1 MSSIELQTMRFAINR
16 LDMSSVD
23 AFAASAARAEGLGWD
38 YGLIPCSPLL
48 VRDPY
53 VMLAFAARATRRIV
67 LGTLLDTPV
76 IRHPAALA
84 SSIAT
89 VAELAPGRTLLGLGV
104 GDTAVRLNG
113 LAPARV
119 ATLERAVS
127 DVRTLLAGR
136 DLDVGA
142 ARPARL
148 RHVHPASASR
158 VPVWV
163 AAQGPRALRVAGA
176 HADGVFIRVG
186 TDPRNLARAYHQ
198 VREGAR
204 AAGRR
209 PEDVRIGAIFHVA
222 LDDDPARAATIA
234 KAIAAGYY
242 EYSAF
247 LFDDIGLEWRGAD
260 VGVLKRQVF
269 PDFHHARDLLEAG
282 RLVEFLPRDAVDAF
296 ALHGSFADVA
306 AGLERIRD
314 VDVPIEIVLPHPML
328 APNNSIDYLG
338 EFARHVI
345 APLRR

>member
-1 MSSIELQTMRFAINR
+1 MQFAINR
-16 LDMSSVD
+16 LDLSSVD
-23 AFAASAARAEGLGWD
+23 AFAASAARAESLGWD

-53 VMLAFAARATRRIV
+53 VMLAFAARATQRLV

-113 LAPARV
+113 LAPASV
-119 ATLERAVS
+119 ATLERTVTQA
-127 DVRTLLAGR
+127 RALLGGGEI
-136 DLDVGA
+136 DVGA

-148 RHVHPASASR
+148 RHAHA

-163 AAQGPRALRVAGA
+163 AAQGPRALRMAGT

-186 TDPRNLARAYHQ
+186 ADRRNIARAYHQ
-198 VREGAR
+198 VCEGAR
-204 AAGRR
+204 DAGRR
-209 PEDVRIGAIFHVA
+209 PDDVRIGAIFHVA
-222 LDDDPARAATIA
+222 VDDDPVRAETIA

-242 EYSAF
+242 EYSRF
-247 LFDDIGLEWRGAD
+247 LFDDLGLEWRGAD
-260 VGVLKRQVF
+260 VEVLKRRIF
-269 PDFHHARDLLEAG
+269 PDFHHARDLFEAG
-282 RLVEFLPRDAVDAF
+282 RLVDFLPREAADAF
-296 ALHGSFADVA
+296 ALRGSFVEIA
-306 AGLERIRD
+306 AQLTRALD

-328 APNNSIDYLG
+328 APDRAVDYLG
-338 EFARHVI
+338 EFATHVI
-345 APLRR
+345 EPQRR

>member
-1 MSSIELQTMRFAINR
+1 MSSTLRFAINR
-16 LDMSSVD
+16 LDMSGVD
-23 AFAASAARAEGLGWD
+23 AFAASAARAESLGWD
-38 YGLIPCSPLL
+38 CGLIPCSPLL

-119 ATLERAVS
+119 ATLERAVA
-127 DVRTLLAGR
+127 DVRALLAGR

-148 RHVHPASASR
+148 RHAHA

-163 AAQGPRALRVAGA
+163 AAQGPRALRMAGA

-186 TDPRNLARAYHQ
+186 ADPRNLTRAYHQ

-204 AAGRR
+204 EAGRR
-209 PEDVRIGAIFHVA
+209 AEDVRIGAIFHVA
-222 LDDDPARAATIA
+222 LDDDPARAETIA

-242 EYSAF
+242 EYSRF
-247 LFDDIGLEWRGAD
+247 LFADIGLEWRGAD
-260 VGVLKRQVF
+260 VDALKREVF
-269 PDFHHARDLLEAG
+269 PDFHHARDLLAAG
-282 RLVEFLPRDAVDAF
+282 RVVQFLPRAAADAF
-296 ALHGSFADVA
+296 ALRGSFDDVA
-306 AGLERIRD
+306 KQLERLLA

-328 APNNSIDYLG
+328 APDNPIDYLG
-338 EFARHVI
+338 EFAQRVI

>member
-1 MSSIELQTMRFAINR
+1 MQFAINR
-16 LDMSSVD
+16 LDLSSVD
-23 AFAASAARAEGLGWD
+23 AFAASAARAESLGWA

-53 VMLAFAARATRRIV
+53 VMLAFAARATQHLV

-113 LAPARV
+113 LAPASV
-119 ATLERAVS
+119 ATLERTVVETRA
-127 DVRTLLAGR
+127 LLAGR
-136 DLDVGA
+136 EIDVGA
-142 ARPARL
+142 PRPARL
-148 RHVHPASASR
+148 RHANPQATSN

-163 AAQGPRALRVAGA
+163 AAQGPRTLRMAGA
-176 HADGVFIRVG
+176 RADGVFIRVG
-186 TDPRNLARAYHQ
+186 ADPRSVLRAYHQ

-204 AAGRR
+204 SAGRR

-222 LDDDPARAATIA
+222 QDDDAGRAETIA

-242 EYSAF
+242 EYSRF
-247 LFDDIGLEWRGAD
+247 LFDDLGFEWRGED
-260 VGVLKRQVF
+260 VEALKRQIF

-282 RLVEFLPRDAVDAF
+282 RLVDFLPREVADAF
-296 ALHGSFADVA
+296 ALRGSFADIAVQ
-306 AGLERIRD
+306 LERALD
-314 VDVPIEIVLPHPML
+314 VDVPIEVVLPHPML
-328 APNNSIDYLG
+328 APDRRVDYLG
-338 EFARHVI
+338 EFARRVI
-345 APLRR
+345 GLFRD

>member
-1 MSSIELQTMRFAINR
+1 MPSTLRFAINR

-23 AFAASAARAEGLGWD
+23 AFAASAARAESLGWD

-53 VMLAFAARATRRIV
+53 VMLAFAARATQRIV
-67 LGTLLDTPV
+67 LGTLLDTPA

-119 ATLERAVS
+119 ATLARAVT

-148 RHVHPASASR
+148 RHAQH

-163 AAQGPRALRVAGA
+163 AAQGPRALRMAGA
-176 HADGVFIRVG
+176 RADGVFIRVG
-186 TDPRNLARAYHQ
+186 TDPHNVARAYHQ
-198 VREGAR
+198 IREGAR
-204 AAGRR
+204 DAGRR
-209 PEDVRIGAIFHVA
+209 PEDVQIGAIFHVA
-222 LDDDPARAATIA
+222 LDDDRVRAETIA

-242 EYSAF
+242 EYSPF
-247 LFDDIGLEWRGAD
+247 LFDDIGLAWGGAEVD
-260 VGVLKRQVF
+260 VLRRRVF
-269 PDFHHARDLLEAG
+269 PDFHHARDLLAAG
-282 RLVEFLPRDAVDAF
+282 RVVDFLPRAAVDAF
-296 ALHGSFADVA
+296 AVRGSFADVA
-306 AGLERIRD
+306 KQLDRALD

-328 APNNSIDYLG
+328 APDNAIDYLG
-338 EFARHVI
+338 EFARRVI
-345 APLRR
+345 APTRR

>member
-1 MSSIELQTMRFAINR
+1 MTG
-16 LDMSSVD
+16 VD
-23 AFAASAARAEGLGWD
+23 AFAASAARAEAVGWD

-53 VMLAFAARATRRIV
+53 VMLAFAARATQRIV

-119 ATLERAVS
+119 ATLERAVT
-127 DVRTLLAGR
+127 DIRALLSGA

-148 RHVHPASASR
+148 RHARP

-163 AAQGPRALRVAGA
+163 AAQGPRALRMAGA

-186 TDPRNLARAYHQ
+186 ADPRNLERAYHQ

-204 AAGRR
+204 DAGRR
-209 PEDVRIGAIFHVA
+209 PDDVRIGAIFHVA
-222 LDDDPARAATIA
+222 LDDEPARAETIA

-242 EYSAF
+242 EYSPY

-260 VGVLKRQVF
+260 VDVVKRRVF
-269 PDFHHARDLLEAG
+269 PDFHHARDLLAAG
-282 RLVEFLPRDAVDAF
+282 RVGDFLPRAAADAF
-296 ALHGSFADVA
+296 ALRGSFADVA
-306 AGLERIRD
+306 TQLGRALD
-314 VDVPIEIVLPHPML
+314 VDVPVEIVLPHPML
-328 APNNSIDYLG
+328 AFDNAIDYLG
-338 EFARHVI
+338 EFARRVI
-345 APLRR
+345 APVRR